1 MGTHRLLALFL
12 LLGGAATCGGDT
24 FDGLVVPMLVAA
36 VPALLILRQPD
47 LGSSLV
53 FAPVLLAMCYA
64 AGAPARS
71 IVLVVVVGLAVAVL
85 AYLTENCCSL
95 GAACDP
101 ACAPNNKIERKRKS
115 A

>member
-1 MGTHRLLALFL
+1 MHYSAS
-12 LLGGAATCGGDT
+12 
-24 FDGLVVPMLVAA
+24 FDRMN
-36 VPALLILRQPD
+36 
-47 LGSSLV
+47 
-53 FAPVLLAMCYA
+53 
-64 AGAPARS
+64 
-71 IVLVVVVGLAVAVL
+71 AVL